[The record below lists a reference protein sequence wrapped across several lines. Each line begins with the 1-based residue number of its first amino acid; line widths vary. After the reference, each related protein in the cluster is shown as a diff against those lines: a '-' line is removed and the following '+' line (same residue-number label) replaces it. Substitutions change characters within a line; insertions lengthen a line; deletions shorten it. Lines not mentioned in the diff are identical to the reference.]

1 MSDILNTKFYK
12 YLKWLQASMTVLL
25 IYHYLF
31 MRRISNQWYTD
42 GLCKLTSDVDP
53 ESLIYLKPNIL
64 TVSIKL
70 KYIEYNP
77 YSRVPRVDQ
86 FIEDDAGEMYAIP
99 QDVEIVQMEIS
110 DNYAKHF
117 KEDYRR
123 YRRTF

>member
-1 MSDILNTKFYK
+1 
-12 YLKWLQASMTVLL
+12 
-25 IYHYLF
+25 

-64 TVSIKL
+64 TVSSKL
-70 KYIEYNP
+70 KYIKYNP
-77 YSRVPRVDQ
+77 YSLVPRVDQ

-110 DNYAKHF
+110 DNYSKHF

-123 YRRTF
+123 Y